1 MPLLLHLESIV
12 SDFRH
17 LFNQQNFALFEAFLL
32 GFMTHGPWRQPDRPV
47 SVKRITEAVLVV
59 SEVSFPRE
67 MGGFRCRG
75 CVPDEK
81 DTTSVCRLGLRL

>member
-1 MPLLLHLESIV
+1 MHLLLHLESIV

-32 GFMTHGPWRQPDRPV
+32 GFMTHGPWKQPDRPV
-47 SVKRITEAVLVV
+47 SVKRITEMLLVL

-67 MGGFRCRG
+67 MGCRCRG
-75 CVPDEK
+75 CVPNEK
-81 DTTSVCRLGLRL
+81 ETPRRVC